1 MKRVSAIIGVGIIL
15 LLGILSVMY
24 QPQSATA
31 KPPSMVDKAP
41 PLTPD
46 PNRILQPVVAP
57 TTPPLPNPLTEN
69 EALER
74 AIYFDTISGVV
85 WEEPWSAETIVNNPE
100 RIKINLYNTLSEADK
115 ANGRDVGYSDDWEKD
130 AGQVWVVSIQ
140 GLADISLA
148 VPHVE
153 EGMLVDWVSYQISAR
168 TGVLLG
174 MSTGPFVERK

>member
-1 MKRVSAIIGVGIIL
+1 MKKINIIIGVIGIL
-15 LLGILSVMY
+15 LLSILAVVY

-31 KPPSMVDKAP
+31 KPPSVADEAP

-46 PNRILQPVVAP
+46 PNRVLQPVVAP
-57 TTPPLPNPLTEN
+57 TTPPLPKPLTEN

-74 AIYFDTISGVV
+74 AIYFDTVSGVV
-85 WEEPWSAETIVNNPE
+85 WEEPWSAETILDNPE

-130 AGQVWVVSIQ
+130 AGQVWVVRIQ
-140 GLADISLA
+140 GLADISLG